1 MSSLVRRSA
10 SLLLA
15 TFVCNVGLI
24 NADAFRGL
32 RTLQQTDS
40 STSSNPEPVADK
52 ATPGGEESEA
62 EVTSEGT
69 VDVKSPAEETLD
81 QRASDETEEE
91 ASDSDGG
98 ASDAPGASDQQET
111 PPLRFGGKARP
122 SELSE
127 AELSERGWEVS
138 DELFR
143 PGDLWGGL
151 LAVSGGLVVHGAGHF
166 YVGDNDFGLRLL
178 ASELVAVATFGIGS
192 LITAYGSDND
202 AAYYTGAALQVAGG
216 GLFAWSWLGDVIGTF
231 KSTTVRLP
239 DPTDRPSGFS
249 GQLLYSSIF
258 GSPVTIG
265 SLAELALSYN
275 GDRFE
280 IEGRGEYAPIP
291 SFYSAMVR
299 VGYRIPVGRESRT
312 ALMIEARIG
321 EEAALEEGWGR
332 DRASIGLA
340 ATVDMGEL
348 LPHVRGLLWK
358 LRILGW
364 ADFYYYETQGNKR
377 LLGENTRWHVPVETG
392 IGMNANQGIYLE
404 VGYRHRSD
412 LLIGALFESGG
423 AFYQKFS
430 ILPVEAF
437 GIEFEISEAEY
448 IRLHVGIRWQL
459 STTEE

>member
-1 MSSLVRRSA
+1 MTLGARVRRCA
-10 SLLLA
+10 SVV
-15 TFVCNVGLI
+15 FVTCVCASGF
-24 NADAFRGL
+24 AHASVFGQL
-32 RTLQQTDS
+32 RTHQQVDS
-40 STSSNPEPVADK
+40 VDVAPASEEVSAKKSTA
-52 ATPGGEESEA
+52 EEQ
-62 EVTSEGT
+62 SEGT
-69 VDVKSPAEETLD
+69 VDVSSPGEETLEMRAPADAD
-81 QRASDETEEE
+81 QTSASEVRAPETSSAGESIE
-91 ASDSDGG
+91 A
-98 ASDAPGASDQQET
+98 
-111 PPLRFGGKARP
+111 PPARFGGNSRP

-127 AELSERGWEVS
+127 AELRARGWEVS

-143 PGDLWGGL
+143 PGDIWGGL
-151 LAVSGGLVVHGAGHF
+151 LAATGGLVVHGAGHF
-166 YVGDNDFGLRLL
+166 YVGDRDFGLRLL
-178 ASELVAVATFGIGS
+178 ASELVAVAAFGIGS
-192 LITAYGSDND
+192 LINARGTDSD
-202 AAYYTGAALQVAGG
+202 AAHYAGAALQVAGG

-239 DPTDRPSGFS
+239 DPTDRPNGFS

-275 GDRFE
+275 GEQFE

-291 SFYSAMVR
+291 RFYSAMVR
-299 VGYRIPVGRESRT
+299 VGYRIPIGRESRT
-312 ALMIEARIG
+312 ALTVEGRIG
-321 EEAALEEGWGR
+321 EEAALEHGWGR
-332 DRASIGLA
+332 DRASLGLA

-364 ADFYYYETQGNKR
+364 ADFYFYETQGFRR
-377 LLGENTRWHVPVETG
+377 LMGENARWHVPVETG
-392 IGMNANQGIYLE
+392 LGMNANQGIYLE

-412 LLIGALFESGG
+412 LLIGSLFESGG